1 MQAPH
6 INVSKSKEKVAFY
19 EVNFDTIDV
28 QRNVF
33 LLQYCMDSSGDGH
46 NVVMLY

>member
-6 INVSKSKEKVAFY
+6 INVSKSMEKVAFY
-19 EVNFDTIDV
+19 EVNFDTKDV

-33 LLQYCMDSSGDGH
+33 HLHHCMDSSGDGH
-46 NVVMLY
+46 NIVMLY